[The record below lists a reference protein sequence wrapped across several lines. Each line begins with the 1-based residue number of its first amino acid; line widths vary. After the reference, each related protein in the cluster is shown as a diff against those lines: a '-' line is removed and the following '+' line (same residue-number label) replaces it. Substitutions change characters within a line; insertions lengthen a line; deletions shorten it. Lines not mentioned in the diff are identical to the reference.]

1 MSILFHLFAVYN
13 KNVKLRFYFVLRGD
27 FKMIDMFDLLKAL
40 ILGIVEGLTE
50 FAPVSSTGHMI
61 IVDDLLLKSK
71 EILTEPVA
79 NTFKVVIQLGSILA
93 VVIVFK
99 DRFIDLLGL
108 NRKKH
113 SANENRLKLGQ
124 VIVGLLP
131 AAVLGLLFEDFIDE
145 HLFSINTVIYSLVAG
160 AILMIIAD
168 IVSRN
173 KPQIN
178 TIDKIT
184 YKQALGV
191 GLFQCIALWPGFS
204 RSGATISGGVLLG
217 MSHRAAADFTFI
229 MAVPVM
235 AGASFLSLLKN
246 WQYFSMDVL
255 PFFIIGFISAFVFA
269 LVSIRFFL
277 KLINRIK
284 LLPFAIYRIIIAIII
299 YIVFL

>member
-1 MSILFHLFAVYN
+1 
-13 KNVKLRFYFVLRGD
+13 
-27 FKMIDMFDLLKAL
+27 MIDMFDLLKAL

-113 SANENRLKLGQ
+113 YATENRLKLGQ

>member
-1 MSILFHLFAVYN
+1 M
-13 KNVKLRFYFVLRGD
+13 
-27 FKMIDMFDLLKAL
+27 DMFDLLKAL

-113 SANENRLKLGQ
+113 YATENRLKLGQ